1 MKRYYH
7 EFKVQVGNNDFDTMI
22 DIDLL
27 SIESIEQY
35 DVGTL
40 LHMSSGM
47 HIQTY
52 SSKKE
57 VIELINKR
65 NQFGQ

>member
-7 EFKVQVGNNDFDTMI
+7 EFKVMVGNKDFDTVVN
-22 DIDLL
+22 IDLF
-27 SIESIEQY
+27 SIESFESY
-35 DVGTL
+35 DVGML

-52 SSKKE
+52 STKKE
-57 VIELINKR
+57 VHEILNKL
-65 NQFGQ
+65 NE

>member
-1 MKRYYH
+1 MKKVYNK
-7 EFKVQVGNNDFDTMI
+7 FKVQVCNKDIDTMI

-27 SIESIEQY
+27 SIESFESY

-40 LHMSSGM
+40 LHMISGM

-52 SSKKE
+52 STKKE
-57 VIELINKR
+57 VIEIINKR
-65 NQFGQ
+65 KQFGE

>member
-7 EFKVQVGNNDFDTMI
+7 KFKVQVGNHDFDTVI
-22 DIDLL
+22 DVDLL
-27 SIESIEQY
+27 SIESLESY
-35 DVGTL
+35 DVGAL

-57 VIELINKR
+57 VHEILNKL
-65 NQFGQ
+65 NE

>member
-7 EFKVQVGNNDFDTMI
+7 EFKVQVGNNDFDTVV
-22 DIDLL
+22 DVDLL
-27 SIESIEQY
+27 SIESFESY

-57 VIELINKR
+57 VREILNKL
-65 NQFGQ
+65 NE